1 MMRAGFNRRFLSMII
16 FGVSGLV
23 DKKDLEILERYV
35 FLGQSRYRVR
45 LKETNILFN
54 VNAISDDEALEKAL
68 EMARKIGLNKE
79 VLDEIRRRFSKGELK
94 Q

>member
-1 MMRAGFNRRFLSMII
+1 M
-16 FGVSGLV
+16 SGLI

-35 FLGQSRYRVR
+35 FLGQPRYRVR

-68 EMARKIGLNKE
+68 EMARKIGLSRE
-79 VLDEIRRRFSKGELK
+79 VVDEIRRRFSKGK
-94 Q
+94 QNNS

>member
-1 MMRAGFNRRFLSMII
+1 MII
-16 FGVSGLV
+16 FGVSGLI

-79 VLDEIRRRFSKGELK
+79 VLDEIRGRFSKG
-94 Q
+94 

>member
-1 MMRAGFNRRFLSMII
+1 M
-16 FGVSGLV
+16 SGLV

-68 EMARKIGLNKE
+68 EMARKIGLNRE
-79 VLDEIRRRFSKGELK
+79 VVDEIRRRFSKGN
-94 Q
+94 QNNS

>member
-1 MMRAGFNRRFLSMII
+1 
-16 FGVSGLV
+16 LV
-23 DKKDLEILERYV
+23 DKTDLEILESYV

-45 LKETNILFN
+45 LKGTNILFN

-79 VLDEIRRRFSKGELK
+79 VLDEIRRRFSKGESKTIVDNALTK
-94 Q
+94 